1 MKYIYIDYKHS
12 TDRISQRTVKKISDE
27 LKVNGE
33 TMKEKNSADSR
44 QPAAKL
50 FGKSKQIKT
59 PSPLPITTN
68 DISEATHKKTSVN
81 LPSSSSSSTDSDSLK
96 QKRNSK
102 HRSFVESYNVSREQ
116 SIQKT
121 HDPPSRKPSNRNK
134 SPAKS
139 KLVLENVRKM
149 IKDQNVQQQHFN
161 HSQQKESVRL

>member
-1 MKYIYIDYKHS
+1 MQYMCIDWKKS
-12 TDRISQRTVKKISDE
+12 TLYRISKVKM
-27 LKVNGE
+27 NRE
-33 TMKEKNSADSR
+33 TTKEKNSSDSR

-50 FGKSKQIKT
+50 FSKSKKMDT

-68 DISEATHKKTSVN
+68 DISEGTHKKQSMN
-81 LPSSSSSSTDSDSLK
+81 PPSSSSSSINSDSLK

-102 HRSFVESYNVSREQ
+102 HRSFVESYNISKETSVHKSN
-116 SIQKT
+116 
-121 HDPPSRKPSNRNK
+121 DPPSRKPSNGKK

-149 IKDQNVQQQHFN
+149 IKDQNIQQQHFT